1 MKTQNLRINQL
12 SPKTYHF
19 YLDYLAS
26 LDNKDLEQYSTYLSS
41 DVVLQINNQPMISGK
56 MGVVKYLEQYWR
68 TFESVEHE
76 LLNIYGNDEA
86 FVLEAMNDY
95 KRNDGK
101 MVQVR
106 AVAFTDLDER
116 GKVRSVRLYSD
127 VSPVFEKGE
136 QWVEEESSMDGEMI
150 VDLAL

>member
-1 MKTQNLRINQL
+1 
-12 SPKTYHF
+12 
-19 YLDYLAS
+19 
-26 LDNKDLEQYSTYLSS
+26 
-41 DVVLQINNQPMISGK
+41 MISGK

-136 QWVEEESSMDGEMI
+136 Q
-150 VDLAL
+150 